1 MAQRRPLDDESE
13 RLQPVFHAMD
23 PATAGPRYGSGGC
36 RTTVWKTRG
45 NAPARAIRYP
55 DLRARNPAP
64 GFMIMRAEQGV
75 AGYAPQVARPQNADV
90 SRRRIMEIRISHVF
104 FLAIA
109 LGVAALWY
117 FGRNRPIEMRTK
129 SSTEERV
136 ASCAACN
143 GSGTVDCPRCGR
155 FGSVEAWATCPTCKG
170 TGKHQWRFRDRPD
183 APCQKCRG
191 TGRIETRTQ
200 CTHCSGKGKVQ
211 CSSCNGTGKSNTHST
226 TSWKSVSMGYS
237 LWERFLLLLR
247 LSVDANPAPQRD
259 SKGAY
264 PMVAEYVR
272 MKSAQRP
279 CRITDWGEFKQR
291 GPEWV
296 MPATVEFTMGH
307 GTSAVRVIEF
317 IVQNRELKTTR
328 TIQ

>member
-1 MAQRRPLDDESE
+1 MKAQNSLSSHSALGNRPITFSSMLMNDSGWTQSPRPRKMNELNKALH
-13 RLQPVFHAMD
+13 RTAHKAPPVT
-23 PATAGPRYGSGGC
+23 AT
-36 RTTVWKTRG
+36 
-45 NAPARAIRYP
+45 
-55 DLRARNPAP
+55 
-64 GFMIMRAEQGV
+64 
-75 AGYAPQVARPQNADV
+75 V

-170 TGKHQWRFRDRPD
+170 TGKHQWRFGDRPD